1 MEGAPAA
8 SLGERPT
15 AAASEAVATR
25 TGELAAAA
33 LMLLPGALVVFT
45 GFNAGGY
52 FPATPAIVA
61 IVLTQILLVR
71 ILQSSRPFAGF
82 APATLVAIAALGLY
96 TLLTL
101 ASALWSH
108 ALGRALIE
116 LDRAWMYLL
125 ILVLFGS
132 VRARSEDLRRLIWG
146 LLAGASIVCLAGL
159 TSRLLPNVWHTAPA
173 VSNERLSYP
182 VTYWNTLGLL
192 AALGLVLAF
201 HITCSLRERRPARI
215 VAAALMP
222 LLAATLFF
230 TFSRGAI
237 AAGAAGLLVYV
248 LVARPSGLLSGA
260 LATLPATAA
269 LVLVA
274 YHANLLDTVDPTSTA
289 AVIQGHHVAL
299 VAGICALAGAG
310 LRLLLALT
318 LDPALRRHAGRAW
331 LGRGARAATLGTL
344 AVVAVAAILAL
355 GVPHAL
361 AHDWSRFMS
370 GASTATRG
378 GDLRARLSDP
388 SNDGRTDLWRV
399 ALNGF
404 SASPL
409 HGFGAG
415 MYQTLWDRGRPHFAY
430 VIDAHSLYLQVLA
443 ELGIG
448 GLALLLVLVGAVF
461 VGLARRARGERRSL
475 YGALLAVCVVWALRA
490 GIDWDWEMP
499 VVTLVFFAVAGTALG
514 PLGGRGRGSAFA
526 SASTAQE
533 PSEEAG
539 QGEQDERGGARA
551 WRKVVDGRG
560 MPGARGDGWVPGAGA
575 RMALGLLCLIAIV
588 TPALIIGSQRRL
600 GEAENALYETHSC
613 RQASSAALSSIGW
626 LDVRPEP
633 YEIVGFCDLRE
644 ARPRQGVAAMSEA
657 VSHDPGSWETH
668 YALALAQAAAGI
680 DPRGEV
686 EQALRMDPYEPLTK
700 QAAKALRTASPA
712 AWVSRASALRAAAL
726 KSKDLSIFPS

>member
-1 MEGAPAA
+1 M
-8 SLGERPT
+8 SLGERP
-15 AAASEAVATR
+15 AAAGRSETIATR

-101 ASALWSH
+101 VSSLWSH
-108 ALGRALIE
+108 ALSRALIE
-116 LDRAWMYLL
+116 FDRAWMYLL

-132 VRARSEDLRRLIWG
+132 VRARGEDLRRLIWG

-159 TSRLLPNVWHTAPA
+159 TSRVLPNVWHTAPA

-192 AALGLVLAF
+192 AALGIVLAF

-215 VAAALMP
+215 AAAALMP

-237 AAGAAGLLVYV
+237 AAGAVGLLVYV

-274 YHANLLDTVDPTSTA
+274 YHANLLDTVDPTTPA
-289 AVIQGHHVAL
+289 AVTQGHHVAL

-318 LDPALRRHAGRAW
+318 LDPVLRRHARGAW
-331 LGRGARAATLGTL
+331 LSRGARAATFGAL
-344 AVVAVAAILAL
+344 AVVAIAAILAL
-355 GVPHAL
+355 GIPHAL

-370 GASTATRG
+370 GASTDTRG

-404 SASPL
+404 STSPL

-415 MYQTLWDRGRPHFAY
+415 MYQTLWDRNRPHFAY
-430 VIDAHSLYLQVLA
+430 VIDAHSLYLQALA
-443 ELGIG
+443 ELGVG
-448 GLALLLVLVGAVF
+448 GLALLLVLLGAVF
-461 VGLARRARGERRSL
+461 VGLARRARGEHRSL

-499 VVTLVFFAVAGTALG
+499 VVTLVFFAVAGTALS
-514 PLGGRGRGSAFA
+514 PLRGRGS
-526 SASTAQE
+526 E
-533 PSEEAG
+533 RGEAG
-539 QGEQDERGGARA
+539 ARSS
-551 WRKVVDGRG
+551 
-560 MPGARGDGWVPGAGA
+560 GWVPGAGA
-575 RMALGLLCLIAIV
+575 RMALGVLCLLAIV
-588 TPALIIGSQRRL
+588 TPVLIIGSQRRL
-600 GEAENALYETHSC
+600 GEAENALYETGGCS
-613 RQASSAALSSIGW
+613 RASSAALSSIGW

-644 ARPRQGVAAMSEA
+644 GRPRQGVAAMSEA

-668 YALALAQAAAGI
+668 YALALAQGAAGI
-680 DPRGEV
+680 DPRGEA

-700 QAAKALRTASPA
+700 QAAKQLRTASPA

>member
-1 MEGAPAA
+1 MPVEAAGAA
-8 SLGERPT
+8 SASAPGGRSATL
-15 AAASEAVATR
+15 ASETVASR

-116 LDRAWMYLL
+116 FDRAWMYLL
-125 ILVLFGS
+125 ILILFGS
-132 VRARSEDLRRLIWG
+132 VRARGEDLRRLIWG

-192 AALGLVLAF
+192 AALGIVLAF
-201 HITCSLRERRPARI
+201 HVTCSLRERRPARI
-215 VAAALMP
+215 AAAALVP

-248 LVARPSGLLSGA
+248 LVARPSGLLSGV
-260 LATLPATAA
+260 LATVPATGA

-274 YHANLLDTVDPTSTA
+274 YHANLLDTIDPTTPA

-299 VAGICALAGAG
+299 VAGICVLAGAG
-310 LRLLLALT
+310 LRLLLALA

-331 LGRGARAATLGTL
+331 LSRGARAATLGTL
-344 AVVAVAAILAL
+344 AVVAIAAILAL
-355 GVPHAL
+355 GVPQAV

-370 GASTATRG
+370 GASTSTRS

-404 SASPL
+404 SAWPL

-415 MYQTLWDRGRPHFAY
+415 MYQTLWDRNRPRFAY
-430 VIDAHSLYLQVLA
+430 VIDAHSLYLQAMA
-443 ELGIG
+443 ELGVG
-448 GLALLLVLVGAVF
+448 GLALLLVLLGAVF
-461 VGLARRARGERRSL
+461 VGLARRARGEHRSL

-499 VVTLVFFAVAGTALG
+499 VVTLVFCAVAGAALS
-514 PLGGRGRGSAFA
+514 PLRGRGRD
-526 SASTAQE
+526 SASIAVPSTPGTAE
-533 PSEEAG
+533 PWEAG
-539 QGEQDERGGARA
+539 QGVEDERGGAQAQRQA
-551 WRKVVDGRG
+551 V
-560 MPGARGDGWVPGAGA
+560 ARGAGWVPGAGA
-575 RMALGLLCLIAIV
+575 RMALGVLCLVAIV
-588 TPALIIGSQRRL
+588 TPVLIIGSQRRL
-600 GEAENALYETHSC
+600 GEAENALYETGSC
-613 RQASSAALSSIGW
+613 PQASSAALSSIGW

-644 ARPRQGVAAMSEA
+644 GRPRQGVAAMNEA

-680 DPRGEV
+680 DPRGEA
-686 EQALRMDPYEPLTK
+686 EQALRMDPYEPLTR

-712 AWVSRASALRAAAL
+712 EWVSRASTLRAAAL
-726 KSKDLSIFPS
+726 KNKDLSTFPS

>member
-1 MEGAPAA
+1 MLAG
-8 SLGERPT
+8 
-15 AAASEAVATR
+15 EAVATR

-71 ILQSSRPFAGF
+71 VLQSSRPFAGF

-116 LDRAWMYLL
+116 FDRAWMYLL
-125 ILVLFGS
+125 ILVVFGS

-159 TSRLLPNVWHTAPA
+159 TSRVLPNVWPTAPA

-192 AALGLVLAF
+192 AALGIVLAF

-215 VAAALMP
+215 AAAALTP

-237 AAGAAGLLVYV
+237 VAGAVGLLVYV
-248 LVARPSGLLSGA
+248 LVARPSGLLSGT

-269 LVLVA
+269 LVLSA
-274 YHANLLDTVDPTSTA
+274 YHANLLDTIDPTTPA

-299 VAGICALAGAG
+299 VAGICAIAAAG

-331 LGRGARAATLGTL
+331 LSRGARAATLGTL
-344 AVVAVAAILAL
+344 AVVAIAAILAL

-361 AHDWSRFMS
+361 AHDWGRFMS
-370 GASTATRG
+370 GASTTTNN

-430 VIDAHSLYLQVLA
+430 VIDAHSLYLQAMA
-443 ELGIG
+443 ELGVG
-448 GLALLLVLVGAVF
+448 GLALLLVLLGAVF

-475 YGALLAVCVVWALRA
+475 YGALLALCVVWALRA
-490 GIDWDWEMP
+490 GVDWDWEMP
-499 VVTLVFFAVAGTALG
+499 VVTLVFFAVAGAALS
-514 PLGGRGRGSAFA
+514 PLRGRGS
-526 SASTAQE
+526 E
-533 PSEEAG
+533 H
-539 QGEQDERGGARA
+539 GEITG
-551 WRKVVDGRG
+551 
-560 MPGARGDGWVPGAGA
+560 PGSSGWVPGAGA
-575 RMALGLLCLIAIV
+575 RMALGLLCLLAIV
-588 TPALIIGSQRRL
+588 TPVLIIGSQRRL
-600 GEAENALYETHSC
+600 GEAENALYETGGC
-613 RQASSAALSSIGW
+613 PRAGSAALSSIGW

-644 ARPRQGVAAMSEA
+644 GRPRQGVAAMSEA

-680 DPRGEV
+680 DPRGEA
-686 EQALRMDPYEPLTK
+686 ERALRMDPYEPLTR
-700 QAAKALRTASPA
+700 QAAKQLRTAGPA
-712 AWVSRASALRAAAL
+712 EWVSRASALRAAAL

>member
-1 MEGAPAA
+1 MPLEAAGAATAGVPGEGSSRVAA
-8 SLGERPT
+8 GET
-15 AAASEAVATR
+15 IATR
-25 TGELAAAA
+25 VGALAAAA

-116 LDRAWMYLL
+116 FDRAWMYLL
-125 ILVLFGS
+125 VLVLFGS
-132 VRARSEDLRRLIWG
+132 VRSRSEDLRRLIWG

-159 TSRLLPNVWHTAPA
+159 ITRVLPQVWHTAPA

-192 AALGLVLAF
+192 AALGIVLAF
-201 HITCSLRERRPARI
+201 AITCSLRERRPVRI
-215 VAAALMP
+215 VAAALTP

-260 LATLPATAA
+260 LATLPPTAA

-274 YHANLLDTVDPTSTA
+274 YHANLLDTIDPTTPA

-299 VAGICALAGAG
+299 VAGLCAIVGAG
-310 LRLLLALT
+310 LRLALALT
-318 LDPALRRHAGRAW
+318 LDPVLRRHAGRAR
-331 LGRGARAATLGTL
+331 LSRGARAATLGTL
-344 AVVAVAAILAL
+344 AVAAIVAILAL
-355 GVPHAL
+355 GVPHAV
-361 AHDWSRFMS
+361 AHDWSRFIG
-370 GASTATRG
+370 GASTSTSN

-409 HGFGAG
+409 HGAGAG
-415 MYQTLWDRGRPHFAY
+415 MYQTLWDRNRPHFAY
-430 VIDAHSLYLQVLA
+430 VVDAHSLYLQAMA
-443 ELGIG
+443 ELGVG

-499 VVTLVFFAVAGTALG
+499 VVTLVFFAVAGAALS
-514 PLGGRGRGSAFA
+514 PLRGRGG
-526 SASTAQE
+526 E
-533 PSEEAG
+533 G
-539 QGEQDERGGARA
+539 QRGESGAR
-551 WRKVVDGRG
+551 VS
-560 MPGARGDGWVPGAGA
+560 GWVPGTGA
-575 RMALGLLCLIAIV
+575 RIVLGVLCLLAIV
-588 TPALIIGSQRRL
+588 TPVLLIGSQRRL
-600 GEAENALYETHSC
+600 GEAQNALYETGSC
-613 RQASSAALSSIGW
+613 PRASSAALSSIGW

-644 ARPRQGVAAMSEA
+644 GRPRQGVAAMNEA
-657 VSHDPGSWETH
+657 VSDDPGSWETH

-680 DPRGEV
+680 DPRGEA
-686 EQALRMDPYEPLTK
+686 EQALRMDPYEPLTR
-700 QAAKALRTASPA
+700 QAVEQLRTAGPTEWA
-712 AWVSRASALRAAAL
+712 SRARTLRAAAL

>member
-1 MEGAPAA
+1 VGGAPAA
-8 SLGERPT
+8 TFGERP
-15 AAASEAVATR
+15 AAAGRSEAIATR

-116 LDRAWMYLL
+116 FDRAWMYLL
-125 ILVLFGS
+125 ILILFGS

-159 TSRLLPNVWHTAPA
+159 TSRVLPNVWHTAPA

-192 AALGLVLAF
+192 AALGIVLAF

-215 VAAALMP
+215 AAAALTP

-237 AAGAAGLLVYV
+237 AAGAVGLLVYV

-269 LVLVA
+269 LVLAA
-274 YHANLLDTVDPTSTA
+274 YHANLLDTIDPTTPA

-331 LGRGARAATLGTL
+331 LSRGARAATLGTL
-344 AVVAVAAILAL
+344 AVVAIAAILAL
-355 GVPHAL
+355 GLPHAL

-370 GASTATRG
+370 GASTNTRG

-409 HGFGAG
+409 QGFGAG

-430 VIDAHSLYLQVLA
+430 VIDAHSLYLQAMA
-443 ELGIG
+443 ELGVG
-448 GLALLLVLVGAVF
+448 GLALLLVLLGAVF
-461 VGLARRARGERRSL
+461 VGLARRARGEHRSL

-499 VVTLVFFAVAGTALG
+499 VVTLVFFAVAGAALS
-514 PLGGRGRGSAFA
+514 PLRGRGRTSA
-526 SASTAQE
+526 SATAG
-533 PSEEAG
+533 PWEAG
-539 QGEQDERGGARA
+539 QGEEGERGGAPARRQA
-551 WRKVVDGRG
+551 
-560 MPGARGDGWVPGAGA
+560 GARGDAGARSSGWVPGAGA
-575 RMALGLLCLIAIV
+575 RMALGVLCLLAIV
-588 TPALIIGSQRRL
+588 TPVLIIGSQRRL
-600 GEAENALYETHSC
+600 GEAENALYETGSC
-613 RQASSAALSSIGW
+613 PRASSAALSSIGW

-644 ARPRQGVAAMSEA
+644 GRPRQGVAAMGEA

-668 YALALAQAAAGI
+668 YALALAQATAGI
-680 DPRGEV
+680 DPRGEA
-686 EQALRMDPYEPLTK
+686 EQALRMDPYEPLTE
-700 QAAKALRTASPA
+700 QAAKQLRTASPA
-712 AWVSRASALRAAAL
+712 AWVSRASLLRAAAL